1 MVIIETVRMIP
12 ISTLELPDELW
23 DVFGDG
29 ADFTFGDNNR
39 TLVFPYRIAN
49 HIRSLVGACQDGGT
63 WDDIADYLDSLE
75 VEYPGV
81 LIDLEN

>member
-1 MVIIETVRMIP
+1 MLTIETVRMIP
-12 ISTLELPDELW
+12 LSTLNFPDELW

-49 HIRSLVGACQDGGT
+49 HIRRIDEDGT
-63 WDDIADYLDSLE
+63 WEAEAQEFDRLE
-75 VEYPGV
+75 TTYPGV
-81 LIDLEN
+81 YIDLEN